1 MGERGGGCAL
11 QPLIAF
17 KIAEFS
23 THISQSTF
31 TCPVDKLSTMK
42 LSRKCEKST
51 SQGRE
56 ALLSLFPHYPTF
68 RTPAF
73 QWMYLYF
80 AFSTFSFDHPSKWI
94 VSKTGLNYYRN
105 PPSVKG
111 TYRVITC
118 KPRNGKAYPENCVL
132 KVSSV
137 KYSWM
142 NWCCWLLPS
151 FQICNTELLPCE
163 PSIRCHEIDLR
174 CYMTCFP
181 VT

>member
-1 MGERGGGCAL
+1 MCVFYFASHLLLVVWSSIKGFLKIDSSNFFSVGNRAGGYAV
-11 QPLIAF
+11 QPLITF

-73 QWMYLYF
+73 QWKYLYF

-94 VSKTGLNYYRN
+94 VGKTGLNYYRN
-105 PPSVKG
+105 PLSVKVM
-111 TYRVITC
+111 YRVISC
-118 KPRNGKAYPENCVL
+118 KPRNGKAYLGNL
-132 KVSSV
+132 
-137 KYSWM
+137 
-142 NWCCWLLPS
+142 
-151 FQICNTELLPCE
+151 F
-163 PSIRCHEIDLR
+163 
-174 CYMTCFP
+174 
-181 VT
+181 